1 MVKRLFFVGAIVSI
15 TIPVQ
20 AGFTGLNFVPIAD
33 LLRHREGLAQYLV
46 AGTDPKID
54 KKYGHANALTIGLFD
69 RVEIGYDNDFLGETV
84 YNAKALLI
92 ENSKGLKNFSLSAGI
107 SNWKGRQSDPY
118 VVGSYAFEKFNL
130 HGGWWRQG
138 NVSTGF
144 AGFDFEL
151 FPGCAA
157 MAEHVTSRI
166 GATWIGFSWEIPK
179 VDGLAFGAGYGF
191 ANERGAG
198 DQHYATLTYGF
209 RF

>member
-1 MVKRLFFVGAIVSI
+1 MVKRLFFVGAVVSL

-69 RVEIGYDNDFLGETV
+69 RVEVGYDNDFLGETV

-130 HGGWWRQG
+130 HGGWWRQR
-138 NVSTGF
+138 
-144 AGFDFEL
+144 E
-151 FPGCAA
+151 C
-157 MAEHVTSRI
+157 
-166 GATWIGFSWEIPK
+166 
-179 VDGLAFGAGYGF
+179 
-191 ANERGAG
+191 
-198 DQHYATLTYGF
+198 QHRL
-209 RF
+209 RRV